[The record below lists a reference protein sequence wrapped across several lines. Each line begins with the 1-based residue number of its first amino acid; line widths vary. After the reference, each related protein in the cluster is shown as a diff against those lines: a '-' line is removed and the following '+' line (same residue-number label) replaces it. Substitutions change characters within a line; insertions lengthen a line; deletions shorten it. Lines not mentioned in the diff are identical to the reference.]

1 MTSTYRTLERLND
14 DGYKLAPAPVSDE
27 FDDVESA
34 HVEAIIVDACSGS
47 QTDEVAVMAREAILN
62 GIGTMSK
69 ENEIAACRALKD
81 MDYTELGRIFA
92 EAMVDGVKRY
102 IKTGGM

>member
-1 MTSTYRTLERLND
+1 MTSTYRTLERLGD
-14 DGYKLAPAPVSDE
+14 DGYKLSPAPVADE
-27 FDDVESA
+27 FDDVESV

-47 QTDEVAVMAREAILN
+47 QTDEVVVMAREAAFN
-62 GIGTMSK
+62 GIGGMTK

-81 MDYTELGRIFA
+81 SDYTELGRIFA
-92 EAMVDGVKRY
+92 DAMVDGVKRY